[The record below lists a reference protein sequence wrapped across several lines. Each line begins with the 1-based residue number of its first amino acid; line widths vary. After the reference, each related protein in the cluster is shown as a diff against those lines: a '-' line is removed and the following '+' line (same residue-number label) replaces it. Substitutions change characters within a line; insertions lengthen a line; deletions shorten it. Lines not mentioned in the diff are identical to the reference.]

1 MVNVSRENRRYGR
14 VIIERGLRVSM
25 RSIGSEASY
34 NMETRN
40 VSDTGFFL
48 RFEKPG
54 RFPFTPSSIM
64 EVWLTLEEGSTIFFN
79 GKMTRVVHPEEAVL
93 LDTEPG
99 IAIKIIQIEKEEENI
114 LREFI
119 RKKATE
125 NEENDTGVAP
135 AAVQKEDQEV
145 AAVLEADTFSSGQEE
160 EAATPPKRKATRRK
174 TPTTKKKTTTRRKK
188 ASSKKTSSK
197 KAADVEE
204 KVAEQVLPPPVQ
216 VAASPTE
223 LPPPKQT
230 IMSAEVVLPPPV
242 QEIKPPARVPPPP
255 EQVVPTE
262 DHILAEQ
269 STFPDKEEK
278 AG

>member
-14 VIIERGLRVSM
+14 VIIEKGLRVSM

-79 GKMTRVVHPEEAVL
+79 GKMTRVVYPEEAVSL
-93 LDTEPG
+93 ETEPG
-99 IAIKIIQIEKEEENI
+99 IAIKIIQIEKEEESV

-119 RKKATE
+119 RKKAME
-125 NEENDTGVAP
+125 NEAKEKISSGSA
-135 AAVQKEDQEV
+135 QKKR
-145 AAVLEADTFSSGQEE
+145 ADT
-160 EAATPPKRKATRRK
+160 EAEPLAEAPQRK
-174 TPTTKKKTTTRRKK
+174 TTRHKSKATKKKTTVARGKK
-188 ASSKKTSSK
+188 TSTKKTSSK
-197 KAADVEE
+197 KTASAE
-204 KVAEQVLPPPVQ
+204 KALSTAEKSPQPITVPATPTLPPPP
-216 VAASPTE
+216 AS
-223 LPPPKQT
+223 L
-230 IMSAEVVLPPPV
+230 V
-242 QEIKPPARVPPPP
+242 QEGEDDTSPP
-255 EQVVPTE
+255 
-262 DHILAEQ
+262 DLNDLLAE
-269 STFPDKEEK
+269 DEKK

>member
-1 MVNVSRENRRYGR
+1 VVNVSRENRRYGR
-14 VIIERGLRVSM
+14 VIIEKALQVSM

-79 GKMTRVVHPEEAVL
+79 GKMTRVVHPDEAVS

-99 IAIKIIQIEKEEENI
+99 IAIKIIQIEKDEENI

-125 NEENDTGVAP
+125 RELTAKPTAVSKEETETEVEAT
-135 AAVQKEDQEV
+135 AV
-145 AAVLEADTFSSGQEE
+145 
-160 EAATPPKRKATRRK
+160 PRKATRRK
-174 TPTTKKKTTTRRKK
+174 TATTKKKTSTRRKTASGKK
-188 ASSKKTSSK
+188 ASRKTAA
-197 KAADVEE
+197 KAKPPVKDARADDGEA
-204 KVAEQVLPPPVQ
+204 KIAEQVLPPPLQ
-216 VAASPTE
+216 AVA
-223 LPPPKQT
+223 PPSQ
-230 IMSAEVVLPPPV
+230 L
-242 QEIKPPARVPPPP
+242 PPPP
-255 EQVVPTE
+255 EDDTSPEQFTLPE
-262 DHILAEQ
+262 D
-269 STFPDKEEK
+269 EEK

>member
-14 VIIERGLRVSM
+14 VIIENGLRVSM

-79 GKMTRVVHPEEAVL
+79 GKMTRVVHPEEAL
-93 LDTEPG
+93 SLDTEPG
-99 IAIKIIQIEKEEENI
+99 IAIKIIQIEKEEENV

-119 RKKATE
+119 RKKAME
-125 NEENDTGVAP
+125 NESKGESASKATHNDEEKA
-135 AAVQKEDQEV
+135 EV
-145 AAVLEADTFSSGQEE
+145 EGAS
-160 EAATPPKRKATRRK
+160 PKRKATRRK
-174 TPTTKKKTTTRRKK
+174 TATKKKKPATR
-188 ASSKKTSSK
+188 SKKTSSK
-197 KAADVEE
+197 KTTSTIKPANDEQTTALEA
-204 KVAEQVLPPPVQ
+204 KPAEQTPPPPMKV
-216 VAASPTE
+216 VA
-223 LPPPKQT
+223 
-230 IMSAEVVLPPPV
+230 PPV
-242 QEIKPPARVPPPP
+242 AVPPPP
-255 EQVVPTE
+255 EEE
-262 DHILAEQ
+262 DTLPVLPE
-269 STFPDKEEK
+269 DEEK

>member
-14 VIIERGLRVSM
+14 VIIEKGLRVSM

-79 GKMTRVVHPEEAVL
+79 GKMTRVVYPEEAVSL
-93 LDTEPG
+93 ETEPG
-99 IAIKIIQIEKEEENI
+99 IAIQIIQIEKEEEGV

-119 RKKATE
+119 RKKAME
-125 NEENDTGVAP
+125 NEA
-135 AAVQKEDQEV
+135 KEKI
-145 AAVLEADTFSSGQEE
+145 SSGSPQEKRAE
-160 EAATPPKRKATRRK
+160 TEAEPLAEAPQRKTTRRK
-174 TPTTKKKTTTRRKK
+174 SKATKKKTTAARGKK
-188 ASSKKTSSK
+188 TSTKKTSTKKTSSK
-197 KAADVEE
+197 KTASAE
-204 KVAEQVLPPPVQ
+204 KALSTAEKSPQPITVPATPTLPPP
-216 VAASPTE
+216 
-223 LPPPKQT
+223 
-230 IMSAEVVLPPPV
+230 
-242 QEIKPPARVPPPP
+242 PARDLQALEDDTSPP
-255 EQVVPTE
+255 
-262 DHILAEQ
+262 DLNDLLAE
-269 STFPDKEEK
+269 DEKK

>member
-1 MVNVSRENRRYGR
+1 MVNVSRENRRFGR
-14 VIIERGLRVSM
+14 VIMDKALRVSM

-79 GKMTRVVHPEEAVL
+79 GRMTRVVHPEEAVS

-99 IAIKIIQIEKEEENI
+99 IAIRIIQIEKEEENI

-119 RKKATE
+119 RKKALE
-125 NEENDTGVAP
+125 KEANAQSSVPSKDEGVDTPPLPSESNAIDTPPVP
-135 AAVQKEDQEV
+135 AES
-145 AAVLEADTFSSGQEE
+145 EAIDTPPVPAESEAIDTPPVPVQEE
-160 EAATPPKRKATRRK
+160 KAVTSKKKTRRK
-174 TPTTKKKTTTRRKK
+174 ATKKKTTTRAKVTSSKTRRRKK
-188 ASSKKTSSK
+188 AAS
-197 KAADVEE
+197 V
-204 KVAEQVLPPPVQ
+204 EQVVSI
-216 VAASPTE
+216 ATATDASDN
-223 LPPPKQT
+223 
-230 IMSAEVVLPPPV
+230 
-242 QEIKPPARVPPPP
+242 VPPPP
-255 EQVVPTE
+255 EVEEVVGE
-262 DHILAEQ
+262 DE
-269 STFPDKEEK
+269 KEAK

>member
-14 VIIERGLRVSM
+14 VIIENGLRVSM

-79 GKMTRVVHPEEAVL
+79 GKMTRVVHPEEAVSS
-93 LDTEPG
+93 DAEPG
-99 IAIKIIQIEKEEENI
+99 IAVKIIQIEKDEENI

-119 RKKATE
+119 RKKAME
-125 NEENDTGVAP
+125 NESKGKPLAEAM
-135 AAVQKEDQEV
+135 QEG
-145 AAVLEADTFSSGQEE
+145 EKSG
-160 EAATPPKRKATRRK
+160 PSVSKRK
-174 TPTTKKKTTTRRKK
+174 TKKKTAT
-188 ASSKKTSSK
+188 ASSKKVVSKKVVSKKVSSK
-197 KAADVEE
+197 KVSSKQAVSEKIVSKKISSKKISSKKISSKQDVAGGE
-204 KVAEQVLPPPVQ
+204 KPTESVLSPPV
-216 VAASPTE
+216 P
-223 LPPPKQT
+223 
-230 IMSAEVVLPPPV
+230 
-242 QEIKPPARVPPPP
+242 IKSLTAVPPPP
-255 EQVVPTE
+255 PKPVSSPEMGDIFPE
-262 DHILAEQ
+262 D
-269 STFPDKEEK
+269 EEK

>member
-14 VIIERGLRVSM
+14 VIIEKGLRVSM

-79 GKMTRVVHPEEAVL
+79 GKMTRVVHPEEAISL
-93 LDTEPG
+93 ETEPG
-99 IAIKIIQIEKEEENI
+99 IAIKIIQIEKDEENI

-119 RKKATE
+119 RKKAME
-125 NEENDTGVAP
+125 NEGKAKTSSSSQQTEAKQEAESVAET
-135 AAVQKEDQEV
+135 AEASQQK
-145 AAVLEADTFSSGQEE
+145 ASS
-160 EAATPPKRKATRRK
+160 KKVSS
-174 TPTTKKKTTTRRKK
+174 KKTSGKK
-188 ASSKKTSSK
+188 ASSKKASSK
-197 KAADVEE
+197 KASSKKASGKKASSKKASSAGQDLPMVDTPP
-204 KVAEQVLPPPVQ
+204 EQV
-216 VAASPTE
+216 AMPT
-223 LPPPKQT
+223 
-230 IMSAEVVLPPPV
+230 LPPPV
-242 QEIKPPARVPPPP
+242 QEDVLELDDDVP
-255 EQVVPTE
+255 ELDDLLLNE
-262 DHILAEQ
+262 D
-269 STFPDKEEK
+269 K

>member
-1 MVNVSRENRRYGR
+1 MVNVSRENRRFGR
-14 VIIERGLRVSM
+14 VIMDKALRVSM

-79 GKMTRVVHPEEAVL
+79 GRMTRVVHPEEAVS

-99 IAIKIIQIEKEEENI
+99 IAIRIIQIEKEEENT

-119 RKKATE
+119 RKKAME
-125 NEENDTGVAP
+125 NEANAQSNVPHLLSKDEGIDMLSVS
-135 AAVQKEDQEV
+135 V
-145 AAVLEADTFSSGQEE
+145 QEE
-160 EAATPPKRKATRRK
+160 KAAGSKKKTRRK
-174 TPTTKKKTTTRRKK
+174 ATKKKTTTSSKARSRKK
-188 ASSKKTSSK
+188 AAS
-197 KAADVEE
+197 VEQVVSIETVTNDNDNVPLPPEVE
-204 KVAEQVLPPPVQ
+204 KVA
-216 VAASPTE
+216 S
-223 LPPPKQT
+223 
-230 IMSAEVVLPPPV
+230 
-242 QEIKPPARVPPPP
+242 
-255 EQVVPTE
+255 
-262 DHILAEQ
+262 
-269 STFPDKEEK
+269 KEEK

>member
-14 VIIERGLRVSM
+14 VIIEKALRVSM

-79 GKMTRVVHPEEAVL
+79 GKMTRVVHPDEAVS

-99 IAIKIIQIEKEEENI
+99 IAIKIIQIEKDEENI

-125 NEENDTGVAP
+125 RESSAKS
-135 AAVQKEDQEV
+135 AAG
-145 AAVLEADTFSSGQEE
+145 SQEE
-160 EAATPPKRKATRRK
+160 SAAGVEAEAGQRKKATRRK
-174 TPTTKKKTTTRRKK
+174 TAPTKKKTSTRRKQ
-188 ASSKKTSSK
+188 TSSK
-197 KAADVEE
+197 KVSRKTAA
-204 KVAEQVLPPPVQ
+204 KA
-216 VAASPTE
+216 
-223 LPPPKQT
+223 
-230 IMSAEVVLPPPV
+230 
-242 QEIKPPARVPPPP
+242 KPPANDARAEAEQEKIAEQIPPPP
-255 EQVVPTE
+255 LQAVAPPSQLPPLPE
-262 DHILAEQ
+262 DSTAPAQ
-269 STFPDKEEK
+269 STLPDDEEK
-278 AG
+278 AS

>member
-14 VIIERGLRVSM
+14 VIIEKGLRVSM

-79 GKMTRVVHPEEAVL
+79 GKMTRVVHPEEAVS

-99 IAIKIIQIEKEEENI
+99 IAIKIIQIEKDEENI

-125 NEENDTGVAP
+125 NESKDKS
-135 AAVQKEDQEV
+135 AALTEVKKDAQEQAVV
-145 AAVLEADTFSSGQEE
+145 AAEEADVSSADQTEE
-160 EAATPPKRKATRRK
+160 TSAPPKRKVTRRK
-174 TPTTKKKTTTRRKK
+174 TTVAKKKTTATR
-188 ASSKKTSSK
+188 SKKTRSK
-197 KAADVEE
+197 KAVSAKTAENAKKDADGET
-204 KVAEQVLPPPVQ
+204 KVTEQVLPSPVQ
-216 VAASPTE
+216 VISPAGVSSHSGENASTE
-223 LPPPKQT
+223 LC
-230 IMSAEVVLPPPV
+230 IS
-242 QEIKPPARVPPPP
+242 P
-255 EQVVPTE
+255 EDE
-262 DHILAEQ
+262 
-269 STFPDKEEK
+269 KK